1 MVTVTR
7 STSARGLLRAA
18 IQAVARY
25 IPDGVKMI
33 SIRPGVSFRFWKECD
48 TPRGTRHAA
57 GGQLERGIPGLEPI
71 VALREWESRPPTHG
85 LDSVSDRGHNP

>member
-18 IQAVARY
+18 IQTVARY

-48 TPRGTRHAA
+48 TPRGTNAMRPVDNWNV
-57 GGQLERGIPGLEPI
+57 ESP
-71 VALREWESRPPTHG
+71 ALNR
-85 LDSVSDRGHNP
+85 